1 MAPYPNQ
8 IIESKDEIDLDLRDF
23 LAILISSKPSFD
35 EGVTRLRPSREV
47 KSKYAKTLNP

>member
-1 MAPYPNQ
+1 MAPYSNQ
-8 IIESKDEIDLDLRDF
+8 IIESKDEIDPDLYDF
-23 LAILISSKPSFD
+23 LAILISSKPPFD